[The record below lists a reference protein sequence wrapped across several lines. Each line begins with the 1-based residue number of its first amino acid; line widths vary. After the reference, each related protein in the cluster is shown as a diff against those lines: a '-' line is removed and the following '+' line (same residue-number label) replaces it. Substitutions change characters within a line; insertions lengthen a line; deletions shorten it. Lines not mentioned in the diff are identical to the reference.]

1 MSENNLN
8 NNSFTI
14 LHLSDLHIV
23 PHGDAQILSTVL
35 QRMIDHIAET
45 TKDDNKIIIVFTGDL
60 VEKARFAEAE
70 EAILKFFSDLKE
82 KLGDRVIDF
91 VCSPGNHDKVRGNLT
106 LKNEFDENNE
116 AF

>member
-60 VEKARFAEAE
+60 VERRDLLRLRKQF
-70 EAILKFFSDLKE
+70 LNFFL
-82 KLGDRVIDF
+82 I
-91 VCSPGNHDKVRGNLT
+91 
-106 LKNEFDENNE
+106 
-116 AF
+116 